1 MTLMEKKRSNRIE
14 MGAKIRFMHP
24 IIILNDY
31 DGIVRRNIGLIEY
44 EGLLL

>member
-1 MTLMEKKRSNRIE
+1 
-14 MGAKIRFMHP
+14 MHP

-44 EGLLL
+44 EGLLLWRCPFMLAFF